1 MSREMWIPEL
11 AVLRGFPTEAER
23 QQWKQEGVTESES
36 GSFLQL
42 LLEGNFE
49 AIFLNSLTQNIFNST
64 TMTEEKIDSYLEKQI
79 VTFLDYS
86 TDLDAA
92 ERQQLIFLIGVS
104 SLQLFVQSNWTG
116 PLVDLQPQDFL
127 PSFLFQQF
135 SEVKG
140 LDSVVLNLLIL
151 DGESVYSLTSKPIL
165 LLLARVI
172 LVNVRHKLTAIQS
185 LPWWTLRCVSIHQQL
200 LEERSPQ
207 LFALAG
213 DCIGEVTK
221 QENLFVDDSGLYLA
235 IQFHL
240 ECAYIFLYYY
250 EYAKAKDQFHIAKDI
265 SKLQIDLTGALGKR
279 TRFQESYVAQLILD
293 VRRKGDVFSHCEF
306 SPAPT
311 PQEHL
316 TRNLELNDDTV
327 LNEIKLA
334 DCEQFQMPDLC
345 AEELAVILGICTN
358 FQKNNPVHKLTE
370 EELLAFT
377 SFLLSQPKF
386 WAIQTS
392 ALILRT
398 KLERGSTRRVER
410 AMRQTQALAD
420 QFEDKTT
427 SVLERLKI
435 FYCCQVPPHWAI
447 QRQLANFLF
456 ELGCTSSAL
465 QIFEKLEMWE
475 DVVICYERAGQHGKA
490 EEILRQELEKKET
503 PSLYCLL
510 GDVLRDHACY
520 ERAWELSRHRSARA
534 QRSKGLLHLRNKE
547 FRECVECFERSVK
560 INPMQLGVWFSLG
573 CACLALEDYTGSA
586 KAFQRCVTL
595 EPDNAEA
602 WNNLST
608 SYIRLK
614 QKVKAFRTLQEALKC
629 NYEHWQIW
637 ENYILTSTDVGEF
650 SEAIKAYHRLLDL
663 RDKYKDVQVLKILVR
678 AVLDGMTD
686 RSGDVA
692 TDLKGK
698 LRELLGRVTSRVTN
712 DGEIWRLYAQLYGNG
727 QSEKP
732 DENEKAFQYLSKAYK
747 CDTQSSCWEKDMT
760 SFKEVV
766 QNALGLAHVAMKHSQ
781 HKSSPQEAVQ
791 VLSSVRLNLQG
802 LVSKAKQLFT
812 DAASGE
818 ISRELADE
826 MVAMDALVIELQ
838 GLSNEFRNQ
847 Y

>member
-64 TMTEEKIDSYLEKQI
+64 TMTEEKIDSYLEKRI

-140 LDSVVLNLLIL
+140 LDAVVLNLLIL

-279 TRFQESYVAQLILD
+279 TRFQENYVAQLILD

-447 QRQLANFLF
+447 QRQLASFLF

-465 QIFEKLEMWE
+465 QVFEKLEMWE

-573 CACLALEDYTGSA
+573 CACLALEDYAGSA

-818 ISRELADE
+818 ISRELTDE

-838 GLSNEFRNQ
+838 GLSNKFRNQ

>member
-1 MSREMWIPEL
+1 MSRVMWTPEL
-11 AVLRGFPTEAER
+11 AVLRGFATAAER
-23 QQWKQEGVTESES
+23 RRWKQEGVSGSES

-42 LLEGNFE
+42 LLEGNYE
-49 AIFLNSLTQNIFNST
+49 AIFLSSLTQNIFNST
-64 TMTEEKIDSYLEKQI
+64 MMTEEKIDSFLEKQI

-86 TDLDAA
+86 TDLDTT
-92 ERQQLIFLIGVS
+92 ERQQVIFLIGVS

-116 PLVDLQPQDFL
+116 PPVDLQPQDFL
-127 PSFLFQQF
+127 PSILFQQF

-140 LDSVVLNLLIL
+140 LDAVVLNLLIL

-172 LVNVRHKLTAIQS
+172 LVNVRHKLTAVQS

-207 LFALAG
+207 LSALAG
-213 DCIGEVTK
+213 DCIQEVMK
-221 QENLFVDDSGLYLA
+221 LEDLFVGASGQYLA

-250 EYAKAKDQFHIAKDI
+250 EYTKAKDQFNIAKDI

-279 TRFQESYVAQLILD
+279 TRFQENYVAQLILD
-293 VRRKGDVFSHCEF
+293 VRREGDAFSHCEF

-316 TRNLELNDDTV
+316 TKNLELNDDTV

-334 DCEQFQMPDLC
+334 DCEQFQMPDLR

-398 KLERGSTRRVER
+398 KLERGSIRRVER

-447 QRQLANFLF
+447 Q
-456 ELGCTSSAL
+456 
-465 QIFEKLEMWE
+465 
-475 DVVICYERAGQHGKA
+475 A

-510 GDVLRDHACY
+510 GDVLRDHSCY
-520 ERAWELSRHRSARA
+520 DQAWELSRHRSARA

-547 FRECVECFERSVK
+547 FRECVECFECSVK

-573 CACLALEDYTGSA
+573 CAYLALEDYGGSA

-678 AVLDGMTD
+678 AVVDGMTD

-692 TDLKGK
+692 TGLKGK
-698 LRELLGRVTSRVTN
+698 LQELLGRVTSRVTN
-712 DGEIWRLYAQLYGNG
+712 DGEIWRLYAEVYGNG

-747 CDTQSSCWEKDMT
+747 CDTQSSSWEKDMT

-766 QNALGLAHVAMKHSQ
+766 QRALGLAHVAIKHSKN
-781 HKSSPQEAVQ
+781 KSSPQEAVQ

-802 LVSKAKQLFT
+802 LLSKAKQLFT
-812 DAASGE
+812 DVASGE

-826 MVAMDALVIELQ
+826 TATMDALVIELQ
-838 GLSNEFRNQ
+838 GLSNQFRNQ

>member
-64 TMTEEKIDSYLEKQI
+64 TMTEEKIDSYLEKRI

-140 LDSVVLNLLIL
+140 LDAVVLNLLIL

-279 TRFQESYVAQLILD
+279 TRFQENYVAQLILD

-447 QRQLANFLF
+447 QRQLASFLF

-465 QIFEKLEMWE
+465 QVFEKLEMWE

-573 CACLALEDYTGSA
+573 CACLALEDYAGSA

-838 GLSNEFRNQ
+838 GLRNKFRNQ